1 MGYSV
6 YKETEEGAI
15 LIYSSS
21 KIGVIFRLERDTI
34 TGKEPE
40 FKEYHY
46 DAVSDFYKEIVYRK
60 YKFVQMNVMEQAGND
75 NRLLN

>member
-1 MGYSV
+1 MKKYEISTPAIFWDIASI
-6 YKETEEGAI
+6 KETEEGAI

-21 KIGVIFRLERDTI
+21 KIGVIFSQRDTI

-46 DAVSDFYKEIVYRK
+46 ITQYQTTKR
-60 YKFVQMNVMEQAGND
+60 
-75 NRLLN
+75 